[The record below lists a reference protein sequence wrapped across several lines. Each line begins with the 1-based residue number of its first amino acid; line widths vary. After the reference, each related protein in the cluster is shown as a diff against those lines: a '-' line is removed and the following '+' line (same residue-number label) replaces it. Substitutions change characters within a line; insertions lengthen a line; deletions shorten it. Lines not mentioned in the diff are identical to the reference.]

1 MQCDAILAGA
11 RADIEHANDDW
22 VPALRRR
29 DAETIA
35 AAYVDDGIFIA
46 PDGTVTRGRA
56 AIVAMYAARFPKMKE
71 IHDGGIVQDGT
82 AVIDDSTIYE
92 WGHAWLETGQ
102 PPVRSGG
109 RYLTVWKRQTD
120 GHWRITRNMAF

>member
-1 MQCDAILAGA
+1 MRDDAILAGA
-11 RADIEHANDDW
+11 KADIEHANEDW

-29 DAETIA
+29 DAEAIA

-56 AIVAMYAARFPKMKE
+56 AIAAMYASRFPKMKE

-82 AVIDDSTIYE
+82 AVIDEKTIYE

-102 PPVRSGG
+102 PPARSGG
-109 RYLTVWKRQTD
+109 KYLTVWQRQSD
-120 GHWRITRNMAF
+120 GHWRITRNVAF